1 MTLPPSFKPSPWD
14 SAVFGVPA
22 YEMADLSPDALAAA
36 TRVPGHYTVRLDPL
50 ASKQALHEH
59 GFYYCDTLIEPHC
72 KLEHFAPFEDRAVS
86 ISTEVALEALL
97 AICHGAFVHGRFHR
111 DFGLPEAQADARYV
125 NWLVQLHRDDKVYG
139 LLYREELAGF
149 IAAEGNRLILHA
161 VATSLRGRGLAKF
174 LWSPVCQA
182 LFDQGCDELT
192 SSVSAAN
199 LAVVN
204 LYGSLGFRFRNSVDL
219 YHRLTR

>member
-14 SAVFGVPA
+14 SAVFGMPA
-22 YEMADLSPDALAAA
+22 YELTDLSPDTLAAA
-36 TRVPGHYTVRLDPL
+36 TRMAGHYTVRLDPL
-50 ASKQALHEH
+50 VSKQDLHEH
-59 GFYYCDTLIEPHC
+59 GFYYCDTLVEPHC
-72 KLEHFAPFEDRAVS
+72 KIEHFVPFEDRAVS
-86 ISTEVALEALL
+86 VRMEVSLDALL
-97 AICHGAFVHGRFHR
+97 SICHGAFVHGRFHR
-111 DFGLPEAQADARYV
+111 DFGLPQAQAETRYAK
-125 NWLVQLHRDDKVYG
+125 WLAQLHRDGKVYG

-149 IAAEGNRLILHA
+149 IAVEGNRLILHA

-182 LFDQGCDELT
+182 LFELGYDELT

-199 LAVVN
+199 LAIVN
-204 LYGSLGFRFRNSVDL
+204 LYASLGFRFRNSVDL